1 MTLTSPPRQ
10 TKLQI
15 IHDSGHLFSEMRWE
29 AAAPISPSPALWFS
43 QEASCSLS
51 ANHVFPGGALPTHC
65 SLCHLFPWLEIG
77 PPQGSVPLL
86 PRVAPGRGWASTAQ
100 GPTALRLSSLDQ
112 ERVLEKDTKHFF
124 FFFLLEGRCTIL
136 QDSCSHHCFFL
147 WEHFCLLC
155 RREGLYSHW
164 KGRLRVVSQIHSQF
178 RLMSWPGER
187 VCWRESEGRISPT

>member
-51 ANHVFPGGALPTHC
+51 ANHVCPGGALPTHC
-65 SLCHLFPWLEIG
+65 SLCHLFLWLEIG

-86 PRVAPGRGWASTAQ
+86 PRVTPGRGWASTAQ

-112 ERVLEKDTKHFF
+112 GRVLKKDTKLFF
-124 FFFLLEGRCTIL
+124 FFSLRGEMHNPSGLLQPSLFFSLGTFLSAVQKGRAVFPLEGKT
-136 QDSCSHHCFFL
+136 
-147 WEHFCLLC
+147 
-155 RREGLYSHW
+155 
-164 KGRLRVVSQIHSQF
+164 
-178 RLMSWPGER
+178 
-187 VCWRESEGRISPT
+187 ESGQPDPLPVQADVLAR